1 MNTYRI
7 GILGC
12 RGRGT
17 AAARAYH
24 AHPRTEIVALCDLIE
39 ERLNALGEEV
49 NVTARFTDLDEMIQQ
64 TQPDIVAIPTGTEFH
79 YDLCMRVLEH
89 GVHIEVEKPM
99 CVDLVQ
105 ADAVIAKAKEKGVQ
119 VAVHH
124 QGRVGASMQ
133 ALARAFNTGKIG
145 ELRYMYGSGKGYYG
159 GYGLMNIGTHMLN
172 NMLHFGKRC
181 KSVVAHLTTG
191 AKPITRL
198 QMLYRHRAVWERSR
212 ANTSPQHYNM
222 KAPSPARCSNTGFL
236 RWTRMRIPWNSTG
249 LKGDFFWK
257 SGGAWWLP
265 TPHYLPDGT
274 HDQWETLDLIYP
286 EHYDSKSSASE
297 VRLLVRGGLRQRLR

>member
-1 MNTYRI
+1 MKTYRI

-24 AHPRTEIVALCDLIE
+24 AHPRTEIVGLCDLIQ
-39 ERLNALGEEV
+39 ERLDTLGDEV

-89 GVHIEVEKPM
+89 EVNIEVEKPM

-105 ADAVIAKAKEKGVQ
+105 ADTVIAKAEEKGVQ

-133 ALARAFNTGKIG
+133 TICTC
-145 ELRYMYGSGKGYYG
+145 LRCRK
-159 GYGLMNIGTHMLN
+159 N
-172 NMLHFGKRC
+172 R
-181 KSVVAHLTTG
+181 
-191 AKPITRL
+191 
-198 QMLYRHRAVWERSR
+198 
-212 ANTSPQHYNM
+212 
-222 KAPSPARCSNTGFL
+222 
-236 RWTRMRIPWNSTG
+236 
-249 LKGDFFWK
+249 
-257 SGGAWWLP
+257 
-265 TPHYLPDGT
+265 
-274 HDQWETLDLIYP
+274 
-286 EHYDSKSSASE
+286 
-297 VRLLVRGGLRQRLR
+297 